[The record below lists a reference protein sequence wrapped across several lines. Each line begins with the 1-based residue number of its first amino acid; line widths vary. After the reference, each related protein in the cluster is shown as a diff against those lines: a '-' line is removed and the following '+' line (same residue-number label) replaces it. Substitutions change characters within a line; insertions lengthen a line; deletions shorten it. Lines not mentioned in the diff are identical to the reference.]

1 MRLPKVTETKNIM
14 KYIHRSESQMKNYMP
29 LIATQI
35 LNIELYTL
43 FRVKGKELHA
53 HGNQTYYLG
62 YDGLHSTKDEIN
74 IDSELLNKILTG
86 KAEIIYIKNK
96 NKIPDNMNIRN
107 LEINAI
113 ADRFKLGNLNLIEW
127 RFIYYLI
134 SKNTNKNKTQIVS
147 FREFEYIYKY
157 TTNTIT
163 NEKIMLESL
172 LKKGLLL
179 NYKKI
184 ENREIEITFSDI
196 LLSSIRKSNYK
207 YEINNIAEFKHTASY
222 LLYDYF
228 ICQLK
233 KDNFR
238 VVELKINELKRICSI
253 NTETYPRCIDL
264 KNIIILPSIID
275 INNFINKNNHGV
287 RVFYDNIKKI
297 ELL

>member
-1 MRLPKVTETKNIM
+1 
-14 KYIHRSESQMKNYMP
+14 MKNYMP

-35 LNIELYTL
+35 LNIKLYTL

-147 FREFEYIYKY
+147 FTEFEYIYKY

-233 KDNFR
+233 KDNFK

-287 RVFYDNIKKI
+287 RVFCDNIKKNRTI
-297 ELL
+297 VGFKFTIIRKEKQ

>member
-1 MRLPKVTETKNIM
+1 
-14 KYIHRSESQMKNYMP
+14 MKNYMP

-35 LNIELYTL
+35 LNIKLYTL

-127 RFIYYLI
+127 KFIYYLI

-287 RVFYDNIKKI
+287 RVFCDNIKKI

>member
-1 MRLPKVTETKNIM
+1 
-14 KYIHRSESQMKNYMP
+14 MKNYMP

-35 LNIELYTL
+35 LNIKLYTL

-233 KDNFR
+233 KDNFK

-275 INNFINKNNHGV
+275 INNFINKNNHGI
-287 RVFYDNIKKI
+287 RVFCDNIKKNRTI
-297 ELL
+297 VGFKFTIIRKEKQ

>member
-1 MRLPKVTETKNIM
+1 
-14 KYIHRSESQMKNYMP
+14 MKNYMP

-35 LNIELYTL
+35 LNIELYSL
-43 FRVKGKELHA
+43 FRIKCKELHA

-233 KDNFR
+233 KDNFK

-264 KNIIILPSIID
+264 KKTIILPSIID
-275 INNFINKNNHGV
+275 INNFINKNNHGL
-287 RVFYDNIKKI
+287 RVFCDNIKKNRTI
-297 ELL
+297 VGFKFTIIRKTNYKKSRGG

>member
-1 MRLPKVTETKNIM
+1 
-14 KYIHRSESQMKNYMP
+14 MKNYMP

-35 LNIELYTL
+35 LNIKLYTL

-172 LKKGLLL
+172 LKKRLLL

-233 KDNFR
+233 KDNFK

-287 RVFYDNIKKI
+287 RVFCDNIKKNRTI
-297 ELL
+297 VGFKFTIIRKEKQ

>member
-1 MRLPKVTETKNIM
+1 
-14 KYIHRSESQMKNYMP
+14 MKNYMP

-35 LNIELYTL
+35 LNIELYSL
-43 FRVKGKELHA
+43 FRIKCKELHA

-96 NKIPDNMNIRN
+96 NKIPDNINIRN

-147 FREFEYIYKY
+147 FKEFEYIYKY
-157 TTNTIT
+157 TTNTIS

-207 YEINNIAEFKHTASY
+207 YEINNIAEFKQTASY

-233 KDNFR
+233 K
-238 VVELKINELKRICSI
+238 
-253 NTETYPRCIDL
+253 
-264 KNIIILPSIID
+264 IIS
-275 INNFINKNNHGV
+275 K
-287 RVFYDNIKKI
+287 
-297 ELL
+297 

>member
-1 MRLPKVTETKNIM
+1 
-14 KYIHRSESQMKNYMP
+14 MKNYMP

-35 LNIELYTL
+35 LNIKLYTL

-53 HGNQTYYLG
+53 HGNQTYYLS

-233 KDNFR
+233 KDNFK

-287 RVFYDNIKKI
+287 RVFYDNIKKNRTI
-297 ELL
+297 VGFKFTIIRKEKQ

>member
-1 MRLPKVTETKNIM
+1 
-14 KYIHRSESQMKNYMP
+14 MKNYMP

-43 FRVKGKELHA
+43 FRVKGKEINA

-62 YDGLHSTKDEIN
+62 YDGVHSTKDEIN
-74 IDSELLNKILTG
+74 VDTELLNKILTG

-96 NKIPDNMNIRN
+96 IPENKNIRN

-134 SKNTNKNKTQIVS
+134 GKNTNKNKTQTVS
-147 FREFEYIYKY
+147 FKEFEYIYKY
-157 TTNTIT
+157 KTNTIT

-287 RVFYDNIKKI
+287 RVFCDNIKKNRTI
-297 ELL
+297 VGFKFTIIRKEKQ

>member
-1 MRLPKVTETKNIM
+1 
-14 KYIHRSESQMKNYMP
+14 MKNYMP

-35 LNIELYTL
+35 LNIKLYTL

-233 KDNFR
+233 KDNFK

-287 RVFYDNIKKI
+287 RVFYDNIKKNRTI
-297 ELL
+297 VGFKFTIIRKEKQ

>member
-1 MRLPKVTETKNIM
+1 
-14 KYIHRSESQMKNYMP
+14 MKNYMP

-35 LNIELYTL
+35 LNIKLYTL

-233 KDNFR
+233 KDNFK

-287 RVFYDNIKKI
+287 RVFCDNIKKNRTI
-297 ELL
+297 VGFKFTIIRKEKQ

>member
-1 MRLPKVTETKNIM
+1 
-14 KYIHRSESQMKNYMP
+14 MKNYKP

-35 LNIELYTL
+35 LNIELYSL
-43 FRVKGKELHA
+43 FRIKCKEINA

-62 YDGLHSTKDEIN
+62 YDGLHSTKDEVN
-74 IDSELLNKILTG
+74 TDPELLNKILTG
-86 KAEIIYIKNK
+86 KTEIIYIKNK

-253 NTETYPRCIDL
+253 NTKTYPRYIDL

-287 RVFYDNIKKI
+287 RVFFDSIKENRKVEKLKFTI
-297 ELL
+297 IRKEKQ